1 MNSKRKQ
8 IIMSEIVYWKQN
20 KLLPEHYCDF
30 LISLYAQGEEES
42 IESIVP
48 QSVIALEKNKL
59 KRTLILLSV
68 FALIASISMFIV
80 SINPLITL
88 GLSATLFLFYLFYA
102 IRSTIKKR
110 QIAPFLYILSAFM
123 LLLLSMKLWSF
134 YFNENSIILIVFLTL
149 NCFSWLIAGKSLKLT
164 YFMISGIAGLLVIT
178 GFVVSMM

>member
-1 MNSKRKQ
+1 
-8 IIMSEIVYWKQN
+8 MSEIIYWKQN

-42 IESIVP
+42 MESVVP

-59 KRTLILLSV
+59 QRTLIVLSIL
-68 FALIASISMFIV
+68 AIIASISMFIV

-88 GLSATLFLFYLFYA
+88 GFSTILLLFYLFYA
-102 IRSTIKKR
+102 IRNTMKKR

-123 LLLLSMKLWSF
+123 LLLLSMKLWST
-134 YFNENSIILIVFLTL
+134 YFNENSIFLIVFLTL
-149 NCFSWLIAGKSLKLT
+149 NCFSWLIAGKYLKLT

-178 GFVVSMM
+178 GFIISMM